1 MRRIRDVILG
11 CLLVAGLLVTGFVV
25 SRRAFYVAPILM
37 YHHVAVAATPEPN
50 TVSPERFAWHM
61 AYLKKHNFRVVP
73 LDHLV
78 EMIRNRQAVP
88 VNTVAITF
96 DDGSEDNY
104 TDAYPILRGQQFPA
118 TFFVSSDLV
127 NTPGYVSTA
136 QMKEMID
143 SGIEIGSHTR
153 RHSYL
158 PDLSIDQQRDEIFES
173 KRRLEEILGV
183 EVAYFAY
190 PSGGFSDGI
199 KQMVKDAGYKG
210 ACTTNR
216 GRERFN
222 RDVYELNRVR
232 LSDKDDRLDYLWMK
246 FTGLYNLFR
255 ANKNPY

>member
-1 MRRIRDVILG
+1 MRRIRNVIIA
-11 CLLVAGLLVTGFVV
+11 CLLVAGLLAAGFVLG
-25 SRRAFYVAPILM
+25 RRAFYVAPILM
-37 YHHVAVAATPEPN
+37 YHHVATTATPEPN

-61 AYLKKHNFRVVP
+61 AYLKKHDFRVIP

-78 EMIRNRQAVP
+78 GMVHSGQAVP
-88 VNTVAITF
+88 ANTVAITF
-96 DDGSEDNY
+96 DDGNEDNY
-104 TDAYPILRGQQFPA
+104 TGAFPVLQGQQFPA

-136 QMKEMID
+136 QMQEMID
-143 SGIEIGSHTR
+143 GGIEIGSHTR

-158 PDLSIDQQRDEIFES
+158 PGLSPDQQKDEIFES

-190 PSGGFSDGI
+190 PSGGFTGGI

-216 GRERFN
+216 GRDKFN
-222 RDVYELNRVR
+222 RDVYELNRIR
-232 LSDKDDRLDYLWMK
+232 LSDKDDRLDYVWMK
-246 FTGLYNLFR
+246 LTGVYNLFR
-255 ANKNPY
+255 KNKNSH

>member
-11 CLLVAGLLVTGFVV
+11 CLLVAGLLAAGFALG
-25 SRRAFYVAPILM
+25 RRAFYAAPILM
-37 YHHVAVAATPEPN
+37 YHHVAVTDTPKPD

-61 AYLKKHNFRVVP
+61 AYLKEHNFRVVP
-73 LDHLV
+73 LDHLIGMV
-78 EMIRNRQAVP
+78 HSGQAVLA
-88 VNTVAITF
+88 NTVAITF
-96 DDGSEDNY
+96 DDGYEDNY
-104 TDAYPILRGQQFPA
+104 TGAYPILRGQQFPA

-127 NTPGYVSTA
+127 NTDGYLSTR

-143 SGIEIGSHTR
+143 AGMEIGSHTR

-158 PDLSIDQQRDEIFES
+158 PGLSPEQQKDEIFES

-255 ANKNPY
+255 ENKSPY